1 MCCLLRRAQRP
12 HGPTQQHQ
20 PRNSS
25 VAAAWLRLMPALHH
39 RRVAAVM
46 SRDRSACAETMYN
59 VWFRI
64 GGRDLVLVWLSTAK
78 TVGPPTRQLTIG
90 AFVRLPSCPRCVRSS
105 CLAPHPPPPL
115 FHDLS
120 RNNCFE
126 CMVGVPFVRG
136 ACKGQQGHDSSAPS
150 TAARAQGGCCR
161 LRRSRHVGSA
171 CSCLLCRA

>member
-64 GGRDLVLVWLSTAK
+64 GGARPGTGVAEHREDCRASNTPTDDRCLRTIAVVPKVRQVVVPCPTPPSFTLFHATITLNVWLVYRLSVVLAK
-78 TVGPPTRQLTIG
+78 DSKVTTRQH
-90 AFVRLPSCPRCVRSS
+90 R
-105 CLAPHPPPPL
+105 
-115 FHDLS
+115 
-120 RNNCFE
+120 
-126 CMVGVPFVRG
+126 
-136 ACKGQQGHDSSAPS
+136 
-150 TAARAQGGCCR
+150 AARAQGGCSR